1 MRVAV
6 IGTGTMGA
14 GIAASILR
22 AGHDVSVWN
31 RTAERTTDLV
41 NSGARGST
49 DPADCVR
56 DADVVVTMLYDE
68 AATADAADAFL
79 PAVRD
84 GAVWMQSATVGPA
97 GAVRLADLAA
107 RHGVATLDA
116 PVLGTKAPAEQGKLT
131 ALISGPDSLLQTVR
145 PVVEAIA
152 VKTVSAGT
160 EPGAASALKLA
171 CNAMVATL
179 TAATAQSVAIA
190 RHLGVDPALFLEALD
205 GGPIGAPYTQLKGTA
220 MIEREFAPSFG
231 VDGVVKDLDLM
242 IDATDATDA
251 DGRNTGAGRL
261 LGAVRSAFAD
271 ASERGHG
278 SDDMASVIDAF
289 TPPA

>member
-6 IGTGTMGA
+6 IGIGTMGA
-14 GIAASILR
+14 GMAASILR
-22 AGHDVSVWN
+22 AGHDLSVWN

-41 NSGARGST
+41 NSGARAST
-49 DPADCVR
+49 DPADCVH
-56 DADVVVTMLYDE
+56 DADVVITMLYDE
-68 AATADAADAFL
+68 AATADSAAEFL
-79 PAVRD
+79 PAMRD

-97 GAVRLADLAA
+97 GARRLADVAA
-107 RHGVATLDA
+107 RHDVAMLDA
-116 PVLGTKAPAEQGKLT
+116 PVLGTKAPAEQGTLT
-131 ALISGPDSLLQTVR
+131 ALVSGPDSLHETVR
-145 PVVEAIA
+145 PVLEAIA
-152 VKTVSAGT
+152 VKTVSAGA

-190 RHLGVDPALFLEALD
+190 RHLGVDPTLFLQALD

-220 MIEREFAPSFG
+220 MIEREFTPSFG

-242 IDATDATDA
+242 IDATDTS
-251 DGRNTGAGRL
+251 AGRL
-261 LGAVRSAFAD
+261 LGAVRAAFAD
-271 ASERGHG
+271 ASDRGHG

-289 TPPA
+289 APPA

>member
-14 GIAASILR
+14 GMAASILR
-22 AGHDVSVWN
+22 AGHDLSVWN
-31 RTAERTTDLV
+31 RTADRTAALV
-41 NSGARGST
+41 ESGARAAT

-68 AATADAADAFL
+68 AATTEAATTFL

-97 GAVRLADLAA
+97 GAGRLAQLAA
-107 RHGVATLDA
+107 QHDVATLDA
-116 PVLGTKAPAEQGKLT
+116 PVLGTKAPAEQGTLT
-131 ALISGPDSLLQTVR
+131 ALISGPDSLHETVR
-145 PVVEAIA
+145 PVLEAIA
-152 VKTVSAGT
+152 VKTVVAGT

-190 RHLGVDPALFLEALD
+190 RHLGVDPSLFLQALD

-220 MIEREFAPSFG
+220 MIDREFTPSFG

-242 IDATDATDA
+242 IDATA
-251 DGRNTGAGRL
+251 DTADTAGRL
-261 LGAVRSAFAD
+261 LTAVRSAFAD
-271 ASERGHG
+271 ASTRGHG
-278 SDDMASVIDAF
+278 ADDMASVIDAF
-289 TPPA
+289 APPTG